1 MEKDLKLVSG
11 SDLRGVA
18 VDLGSGVT
26 LGPDQARSAAYAF
39 AEFLKKRTGQSSP
52 LVALGRDPRL
62 TGEALR
68 VPRDRSQRPACGCA
82 ASVDIGAYDSC
93 LHGCA
98 YCYANHGRAVDR
110 LAALH
115 DPDSPLLLGRVD
127 PAVDVVRDA
136 PAPSYRTGQTGL
148 F

>member
-62 TGEALR
+62 TGEALLH
-68 VPRDRSQRPACGCA
+68 AAAEGLCA
-82 ASVDIGAYDSC
+82 AGA
-93 LHGCA
+93 
-98 YCYANHGRAVDR
+98 RAVDFGLCATPAMFEAV
-110 LAALH
+110 LAL
-115 DPDSPLLLGRVD
+115 
-127 PAVDVVRDA
+127 
-136 PAPSYRTGQTGL
+136 PSDGAIMITASHLPFERNGMKFVTKDGGL
-148 F
+148 EHEEVADLARAM

>member
-62 TGEALR
+62 TGEALLH
-68 VPRDRSQRPACGCA
+68 AAAEGLCA
-82 ASVDIGAYDSC
+82 AGARSGLRPVRNARDVRGGAGPAQRRRDHD
-93 LHGCA
+93 HG
-98 YCYANHGRAVDR
+98 
-110 LAALH
+110 L
-115 DPDSPLLLGRVD
+115 
-127 PAVDVVRDA
+127 A
-136 PAPSYRTGQTGL
+136 PAL
-148 F
+148 